1 MLLCTVVF
9 KSLTILTIVN
19 STYIADTSTVAKR
32 ALQKAH
38 EKPRIQKL
46 SELFLE
52 KDLYSDDPDESL
64 INLLNEIA
72 LRYLSDC
79 TTAILYDNYTE
90 TEDRV
95 FLTKFFQQYRLT
107 YVHGSIPKDFRNPLG
122 KLVNEKDK
130 KCVHFI
136 IFMKDIMKCQDVAN
150 KKNEKVVVVAKS
162 SQWRVQEFLYSEY
175 SQEIANLLVIVKS
188 NKFSE
193 QNVRNTKIINSIYIV
208 K

>member
-9 KSLTILTIVN
+9 KLLTILTIVN
-19 STYIADTSTVAKR
+19 STYLVDTTVGKR
-32 ALQKAH
+32 ALQKSH

-52 KDLYSDDPDESL
+52 KDLYTDDPDESL
-64 INLLNEIA
+64 INLINEIA
-72 LRYLSDC
+72 VRYLSDC
-79 TTAILYDNYTE
+79 ATAILYDNYTE

-107 YVHGSIPKDFRNPLG
+107 SVHGSIPKDFRNPLG